1 MYAAQKNVNSKEYL
15 LNFLDRS
22 LKTTS
27 SKFIKTRTVAE
38 RFFHADK
45 QNEERTDMHDDAESP
60 FSQLFVR
67 LQRSMKFTEEFSEID
82 QTKL

>member
-1 MYAAQKNVNSKEYL
+1 
-15 LNFLDRS
+15 
-22 LKTTS
+22 
-27 SKFIKTRTVAE
+27 VAE

-67 LQRSMKFTEEFSEID
+67 LQRSMKFTEEFSEIN